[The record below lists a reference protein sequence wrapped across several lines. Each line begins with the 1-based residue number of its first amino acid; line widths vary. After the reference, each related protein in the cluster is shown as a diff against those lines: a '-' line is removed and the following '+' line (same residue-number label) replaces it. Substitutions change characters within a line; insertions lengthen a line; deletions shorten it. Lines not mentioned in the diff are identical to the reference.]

1 MIKKS
6 KKQKVNKEA
15 KGNGNKEKINNK
27 LKLKSDV
34 KRGVVV
40 VLLCLMAILFTF
52 GFFGVGGTLGIF
64 LNKLAGLVFG
74 WGKWLFPIALL
85 LASGILLRRKS
96 TTFYTVKIIGLVI
109 LFLSVLGFFHIFFVQ
124 SDFLKIAKSGEGGG
138 YIGYLEATL
147 LIKFTGKVASLVVLL
162 AFSIIGIM
170 VAFNFSVL
178 EFFTKFFE
186 KGKDKESKDDKKDD
200 DKDDN
205 KDDNNGYDDDEQ
217 KKREINSVAEG
228 FNEGKDTNGLS
239 EDTDLKNN
247 IKNVEFAEGPN
258 RVDDAKS
265 ENYSKNEQSGFLKK
279 NVIQKK
285 KKKPFKIINKKNLD
299 EWELPPLD
307 LLDSPKN
314 GEILSGNIKKNKEII
329 QDTFANFGIE
339 LNDGGVKI
347 GPTVTQYSFRP
358 AVGVK
363 LSKIMALGDNLALA
377 LAVHPIRI
385 EAPIPGKSL
394 IGIEVPNEKG
404 EVIKLRKILESDI
417 FQDKKGGLILALGE
431 DVEGEYMIADLGLM
445 PHLLVA
451 GATGTGKSVC
461 INSIILSLLFQN
473 SPEDLKM
480 ILIDPK
486 RVELSLYNKIP
497 HLLSDVIVDKKKVV
511 NALRWAIREME
522 DRYKI
527 LQSVGSR
534 DLESY
539 AVKLARGVKRK
550 YIDEDTGDRVEEDLK
565 KLPLIV
571 IVIDELS
578 DLMASHGK
586 DIEGLIVRLSQ
597 MARAVGIHLII
608 STQRPSVKII
618 TGLIKAN
625 ITARIALQVATQ
637 IDSRT
642 IIDMSGAEKLL
653 GKGDMLFLS
662 ADFLKPKRVQ
672 SSFVT
677 ESEVKRVVEFIKNQY
692 SMRKKS
698 EKNDKEDVGQKKN
711 KEDIDFEEKQVDPS
725 QQINFSQL
733 QDEDEKDELYE
744 EVKDLIINFDRASAS
759 LLQRRFKIGYNRAAR
774 IIDSLEKAGIVGP
787 ADGQKAR
794 EVLVKSSISSKE
806 KAGTT
811 YENEEKDQIQRDK
824 WQI

>member
-1 MIKKS
+1 MTKKT
-6 KKQKVNKEA
+6 KKQKANKET
-15 KGNGNKEKINNK
+15 KDKGNKEKINNK

-40 VLLCLMAILFTF
+40 VLLFLMAILFTF
-52 GFFGVGGTLGIF
+52 GFFGVGGALGVF
-64 LNKLAGLVFG
+64 LNKLAGFVFG

-96 TTFYTVKIIGLVI
+96 TTFYTVKIIGLII
-109 LFLSVLGFFHIFFVQ
+109 LFLSVLGFFHIFFAQ
-124 SDFLKIAKSGEGGG
+124 NDFLKIAKSGEGGG
-138 YIGYLEATL
+138 YIGYLEAKL
-147 LIKFTGKVASLVVLL
+147 LIKFTGRVAGSIVLL
-162 AFSIIGIM
+162 AFSTIGIM

-178 EFFTKFFE
+178 EFFTKLFE
-186 KGKDKESKDDKKDD
+186 KNKDKE
-200 DKDDN
+200 N
-205 KDDNNGYDDDEQ
+205 KDDENDHNNDHDNDEQ
-217 KKREINSVAEG
+217 KKPKKVDTVIETSDKEKEESNSLE
-228 FNEGKDTNGLS
+228 NTN
-239 EDTDLKNN
+239 LKNN
-247 IKNVEFAEGPN
+247 IKKIEFANGPN
-258 RVDDAKS
+258 NAGDTKS
-265 ENYSKNEQSGFLKK
+265 EKYPKNEQSDFLQE
-279 NVIQKK
+279 NIEKK
-285 KKKPFKIINKKNLD
+285 KKKPLKITNKKNSD

-314 GEILSGNIKKNKEII
+314 VDILSGNIEKNREII
-329 QDTFANFGIE
+329 QETFANFGIE

-417 FQDKKGGLILALGE
+417 FQDKKNGLTLALGE
-431 DVEGEYMIADLGLM
+431 DVEGEYMVADLGIM

-473 SPEDLKM
+473 SPDDLKM
-480 ILIDPK
+480 ILVDPK

-497 HLLSDVIVDKKKVV
+497 HLLADVIVDNKKVI

-522 DRYKI
+522 ERYKI

-539 AVKLARGVKRK
+539 STKLAQGVKRK
-550 YIDEDTGDRVEEDLK
+550 YIDPDTGDRVEEDLK
-565 KLPLIV
+565 KLPFI
-571 IVIDELS
+571 IIIIDELA
-578 DLMASHGK
+578 DLMVSYGK
-586 DIEGLIVRLSQ
+586 DVEGAIMRLAQ

-608 STQRPSVKII
+608 STQSPRVEII
-618 TGLIKAN
+618 TGVIKAN
-625 ITARIALQVATQ
+625 ISTRIALQVATQ

-642 IIDMSGAEKLL
+642 IIDMGGAEKLL
-653 GKGDMLFLS
+653 GKGDMLFS
-662 ADFLKPKRVQ
+662 SNDSPKPKRIQ

-677 ESEVKRVVEFIKNQY
+677 EAEVKRVVKFIKKQDLNL
-692 SMRKKS
+692 
-698 EKNDKEDVGQKKN
+698 KKN
-711 KEDIDFEEKQVDPS
+711 EKSDGEDGNNGENKLEIDFDEKQEQPFQRMDFSQSQVEEEKD
-725 QQINFSQL
+725 
-733 QDEDEKDELYE
+733 DLYE
-744 EVKDLIINFDRASAS
+744 EAKDFIIKSDRASAS
-759 LLQRRFKIGYNRAAR
+759 LLQRRFRIGYNRAAR
-774 IIDSLEKAGIVGP
+774 MVDDLEAEGIVGS
-787 ADGQKAR
+787 AEGQKAR
-794 EVLVKSSISSKE
+794 EVLVNASSSPE
-806 KAGTT
+806 KKGETN
-811 YENEEKDQIQRDK
+811 YEDAQKDQEQRDK
-824 WQI
+824 WQM